1 MKRNNKHK
9 LSIPDYRKKPQ
20 LWNNKLQ
27 LEHPDREDEYDNA
40 YHGKSSKLDSIDL
53 KFQSGSAFFQSD
65 PQLDHPDELDEY
77 DKAYLGESSE
87 LDFVAQE
94 YEEKDRAHCDLER
107 ESLLFQNSSEKIS
120 LLDTEETSAPSD
132 ILSHTRFQNCKTKPQ
147 KVVGHSQRLDPS
159 LPLSEIKECV
169 CTPIEEGKRDG
180 VPTAK
185 PPNNTIAFSSQSDL
199 AARQLKFEKAR
210 AILLNEPFEASDH
223 NTFSGS
229 IEVSAPIVQT
239 DNFCGEDPPEK
250 EKEKNL
256 ALQLAEDFCQHLQI
270 ICVKRTLYLYN
281 GSFYSPIQENEL
293 RRLFFRMYRRELS
306 QVSTLSVTQNAVS
319 LIWLCID
326 ENYDTFPVNENLIV
340 FTNGTLE
347 IDTGHFRKSS
357 PADLVSS
364 ALDIKYNPAQTQM
377 PVTEHFLKTIA
388 NGDQKLYQRML
399 QVIGYLLSNDTKAKS
414 FVYLQGVGNAGKSR
428 FCDLVAAFFPQ
439 EGPNK
444 VSRIA
449 LQDLGAKD
457 ALANLGNAK
466 VNISEDLPDAPLTPT
481 TVSRIKMISD
491 SNRLEAEAKYVQSF
505 SFRPLCKLLFASNH
519 PLRLKEYDAAFVNRV
534 VYLPFLHA
542 IPREKQDR
550 NILEKMK
557 AERSALFNHAFRA
570 YKQLETSG
578 YAWAGGDRFKP
589 DITVVNASVSA
600 DKQMVLKAF
609 VSERLIFDG
618 DAVTATSDFQIAYNQ
633 FCLQHGHSPIAGDRF
648 SRELYAVLP
657 SSVERIKIGN
667 QRRGFKGIRLKSDW
681 NQT

>member
-1 MKRNNKHK
+1 MKRHNKYK
-9 LSIPDYRKKPQ
+9 LPNQDHRSKAQLSQ
-20 LWNNKLQ
+20 LWNNQLQ
-27 LEHPDREDEYDNA
+27 LDHPDREDEYDNA
-40 YHGKSSKLDSIDL
+40 YNRKSSELDSIDL
-53 KFQSGSAFFQSD
+53 EKQSGSPLFHSN
-65 PQLDHPDELDEY
+65 PQLDHPDEPDEY
-77 DKAYLGESSE
+77 DKAYRGESPE
-87 LDFVAQE
+87 PDFLVQ
-94 YEEKDRAHCDLER
+94 KCKKKNQAHRDLELP
-107 ESLLFQNSSEKIS
+107 SPNSRDKTSP
-120 LLDTEETSAPSD
+120 LDKEGPSVLSD
-132 ILSHTRFQNCKTKPQ
+132 ILNQAGFQNCIIKPQ
-147 KVVGHSQRLDPS
+147 KEVNHLRRQDSS
-159 LPLSEIKECV
+159 LPPPKTKECAGI
-169 CTPIEEGKRDG
+169 P
-180 VPTAK
+180 PAK
-185 PPNNTIAFSSQSDL
+185 SHNNTIDFSSPPDL
-199 AARQLKFEKAR
+199 VSKKAKFERAR
-210 AILLNEPFEASDH
+210 AIFLNEPFEISDQD
-223 NTFSGS
+223 TFSGP
-229 IEVSAPIVQT
+229 IEVSDPTIPI
-239 DNFCGEDPPEK
+239 DNFSGEDSQEK

-256 ALQLAEDFCQHLQI
+256 ALQLAEDFCQRMQI

-281 GSFYSPIQENEL
+281 GSFYSPIQENDL
-293 RRLFFRMYRRELS
+293 RRLFFRMYRHELS

-347 IDTGHFRKSS
+347 IDTGTFRKSS

-364 ALDIKYNPAQTQM
+364 ALDIKFDPTQWEM

-388 NGDQKLYQRML
+388 NGDPELYLRML

-428 FCDLVAAFFPQ
+428 FCDLVASFFPLV
-439 EGPNK
+439 GPNK
-444 VSRIA
+444 VARVA
-449 LQDLGAKD
+449 QQDLGKKY
-457 ALANLGNAK
+457 ALANLVNAK

-534 VYLPFLHA
+534 VFLPFLHA

-557 AERSALFNHAFRA
+557 AERSALFNHAFKA
-570 YKQLETSG
+570 YKQLVASG
-578 YAWAGGDRFKP
+578 YAWAGGERFKP

-600 DKQMVLKAF
+600 DKQMVLNAF
-609 VSERLIFDG
+609 VSERLLFDK
-618 DAVTATSDFQIAYNQ
+618 DAVTATSDLQTAYNQ
-633 FCLQHGHSPIAGDRF
+633 FCLQHGSAPIAGDRF

-667 QRRGFKGIRLKSDW
+667 QRRGFKGIRLKAILYG
-681 NQT
+681 T